1 MKPYAISSTC
11 KSNRANRQPS
21 SPASHALS
29 LSERWDRRQPRQWLR
44 QAPRHARKR
53 RHNACPTLREPSN
66 ASRNGSKGIC
76 NIRLAPPRR
85 KPRSRCVRVRR
96 LAATILVLAARARSI
111 RSATAQMSEEGSNAL
126 PRSRVREKR
135 KTDNFGGDHPA
146 MPPGTMP
153 GQMPER
159 HAIPGIKNLVA
170 VASGKGGVGKTT
182 VAVNVAL
189 ALAKLGYKVGL
200 LDADVYGPNVPIML
214 GSTAEPTA
222 TAQQRIIP
230 VVAQGVKMI
239 SMGLLNPGDKP
250 VIWRGPMLHS
260 VITQFLRSVEWG
272 ELDYLIIDLPPGT
285 GDVQLTLIQTVAVT
299 GAVVVT
305 TPSAVALADV
315 RKAIEMFRQVSVEV
329 LGVVENMSTF
339 ACPHC
344 GKPVDIFGHGEGA
357 KTAIEYGVPVLGEIE
372 IDPRIR
378 LGGDTG
384 MPVTA
389 QGETAPAA
397 QSLYR
402 VARAVSARLEEVA
415 ATAGGP
421 KVQID

>member
-1 MKPYAISSTC
+1 
-11 KSNRANRQPS
+11 
-21 SPASHALS
+21 
-29 LSERWDRRQPRQWLR
+29 
-44 QAPRHARKR
+44 
-53 RHNACPTLREPSN
+53 
-66 ASRNGSKGIC
+66 
-76 NIRLAPPRR
+76 
-85 KPRSRCVRVRR
+85 
-96 LAATILVLAARARSI
+96 
-111 RSATAQMSEEGSNAL
+111 
-126 PRSRVREKR
+126 
-135 KTDNFGGDHPA
+135 
-146 MPPGTMP
+146 MP
-153 GQMPER
+153 GQQQMPQR
-159 HAIPGIKNLVA
+159 QPIPGVKNLIA

-182 VAVNVAL
+182 VAVNLAL
-189 ALAKLGYKVGL
+189 ALGKLGHKVGL

-214 GSTAEPTA
+214 GSTQEPMA

-230 VVAQGVKMI
+230 VEAQGIKMI

-272 ELDYLIIDLPPGT
+272 ELDYLVIDLPPGT

-305 TPSAVALADV
+305 TPSTVALADV
-315 RKAIEMFRQVSVEV
+315 RKAIEMFRQVNVEV
-329 LGVVENMSTF
+329 VGVVENMSTF

-344 GKPVDIFGHGEGA
+344 GKPVDIFGHGEGT

-384 MPVTA
+384 KPVAA

-397 QSLYR
+397 QSLYK
-402 VARAVSARLEEVA
+402 VAKAVSARLGEIGG
-415 ATAGGP
+415 TLGGP
-421 KVQID
+421 TVDID